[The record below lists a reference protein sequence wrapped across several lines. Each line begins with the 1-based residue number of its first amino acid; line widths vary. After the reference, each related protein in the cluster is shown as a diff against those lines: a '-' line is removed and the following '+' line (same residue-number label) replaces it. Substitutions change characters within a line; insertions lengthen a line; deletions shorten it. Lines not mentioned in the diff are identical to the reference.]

1 MKLQK
6 KHEPDKDDS
15 PDEPQ
20 PVPPDK
26 DPGEPVKE
34 PPKPGPGPDS
44 PKKIV

>member
-6 KHEPDKDDS
+6 KDEPDKDNPSD
-15 PDEPQ
+15 DPQ

-26 DPGEPVKE
+26 EPGEPVKE
-34 PPKPGPGPDS
+34 PPKPGRKPDN